1 MAKIKRY
8 KSIDKRVITEGEKID
23 FTIYLRNETKTEM
36 TLFLQSDT
44 VVDSN
49 NRSRL
54 REVERLYIED
64 EDSLRYEAYVQ
75 KHIQSI
81 ARAEDIPMDS
91 KALIIYERA
100 TSVINEMF
108 HNPESLETIQNTKPL
123 VNTIVEVILRD
134 SGAIE
139 SLLKITAHDYYT
151 HTHSLNVS
159 IYALSL
165 GNFLGINEKELEQLG
180 MSAILHDIGK
190 SQVDYDIINKNG
202 TLSEQEFETMKG
214 HPCLGYEIVQKL
226 GINDPKIL
234 SGIRHHHEKINGKG
248 YPDQIQ
254 GDEISLFA
262 RIIAVCDV
270 FDALTT
276 KRSYKSPMSTF
287 EAIKLM
293 KETMREHL
301 DMKIVDSFI
310 RMLHKR

>member
-1 MAKIKRY
+1 MTKTKRY

-23 FTIYLRNETKTEM
+23 FTVYLPNDSKTSM

-44 VVDSN
+44 VVDS
-49 NRSRL
+49 SKKIRL
-54 REVERLYIED
+54 REIERLYIED
-64 EDSLRYEAYVQ
+64 EDSQRYEAYVQ

-108 HNPESLETIQNTKPL
+108 HNPESLKTVQNTQPL
-123 VNTIVEVILRD
+123 VNTMVEVILRD
-134 SGAIE
+134 SSAIE

-165 GNFLGINEKELEQLG
+165 GNFLGISENNLVQLG

-190 SQVDYDIINKNG
+190 SKVDYDIINKNG
-202 TLSEQEFETMKG
+202 KLSEQEFETMKS
-214 HPCLGYEIVQKL
+214 HPCLGYEIVLNL
-226 GINDPKIL
+226 GISDLKIL
-234 SGIRHHHEKINGKG
+234 SGIRHHHEKINGRG
-248 YPDQIQ
+248 YPDQIK
-254 GDEISLFA
+254 GDEISQFA

-293 KETMREHL
+293 KESMGEHL
-301 DMKIVDSFI
+301 DMKIVDSLI